1 MSFAWTPALILLL
14 VGPVLVIGYLALLKR
29 RAARSAELAA
39 KGFLPTASTLRLRKL
54 RHIPFAFFLAG
65 LMTLLFAT
73 ARPQATVSIPRRE
86 GTVILAFDVS
96 NSMRAKDIEPTRIDA
111 AKAAANA
118 FVKKQPSTIKV
129 GVVAFGD
136 GALITQQ
143 PTNDK
148 TAVLAAINR
157 LTPQGATSLG
167 KGIFSALNA
176 INGKPI
182 VLPKT
187 AETTTTDVAP
197 DPDAST
203 NAIDNVKIGYF
214 SSAAIVL
221 LSDGENTTEPA
232 PLDMAKLSSVA
243 GVKIYPVGIGKPE
256 GTVLQINGFQISTA
270 LDEPLLQ
277 DIAKVTNGT
286 YFHAEDKAG
295 LANTYNKIDLKWH
308 SVPKK
313 TELTGIAAGVSSLFL
328 VVGSLLSL
336 LWFGRL
342 V

>member
-1 MSFAWTPALILLL
+1 MSFGWPIALVLLL
-14 VGPVLVIGYLALLKR
+14 VGPILVMGYLALLKR
-29 RAARSAELAA
+29 RAARAAELAA
-39 KGFLPTASTLRLRKL
+39 KGFHPTASTLRLRKL

-96 NSMRAKDIEPTRIDA
+96 NSMRAKDIEPTRIEA
-111 AKAAANA
+111 AKAAASA
-118 FVKKQPSTIKV
+118 FVKKQPSSIKV
-129 GVVAFGD
+129 GVVAFGE

-148 TAVLAAINR
+148 TAVLAAISR

-182 VLPKT
+182 ELPKT
-187 AETTTTDVAP
+187 AAPAADAAP
-197 DPDAST
+197 DPDASSK
-203 NAIDNVKIGYF
+203 AIDNVKIGYF

-221 LSDGENTTEPA
+221 LSDGENTSEPA
-232 PLDMAKLSSVA
+232 PLDIAKLSSVA

-270 LDEPLLQ
+270 LDETLLQ

-295 LANTYNKIDLKWH
+295 LANVYNKIDLKWH

-328 VVGSLLSL
+328 VIGSLLSL
-336 LWFGRL
+336 WWFGRL